1 MSKISILDIFRVLI
15 GRPTRHPINLGLE
28 MKFHKEANPFGE
40 HGTINVSHA
49 GFGLRGQPVRFVF
62 VGKATPP
69 QLDLNVHRYIVDQ
82 AEEQG
87 YVVHHIE
94 TYGRNNETVFQ
105 AEPHNPE
112 VIPVELLRPEPVAA
126 PLDPQATIDEPDLLG
141 VDVRVFYYRQGSV
154 RYKESR
160 KTDASEAIVRK
171 YNVADILNRWN
182 VHESIVNEYAY
193 VRQGDG
199 VNAPLWLGLNDLA
212 ILISNTA
219 GGDAAARVRHAIGG
233 FIENIRSLATQTH

>member
-1 MSKISILDIFRVLI
+1 MSKISILDILRVLV
-15 GRPTRHPINLGLE
+15 GRPARHPINLGLE

-49 GFGLRGQPVRFVF
+49 TFGLRDQPVRFVF

-105 AEPHNPE
+105 DELHNPE
-112 VIPVELLRPEPVAA
+112 VIPAELLRPEPVAA
-126 PLDPQATIDEPDLLG
+126 PLDPQAIIGEPDLLEA
-141 VDVRVFYYRQGSV
+141 DVRMFYYRQGTV

-160 KTDASEAIVRK
+160 KADASEAIVRK
-171 YNVADILNRWN
+171 YNVGDILNRSN
-182 VHESIVNEYAY
+182 VHESIVNEYAF

-199 VNAPLWLGLNDLA
+199 VKTPLWLGLNDIA
-212 ILISNTA
+212 ILISNVVGGEA
-219 GGDAAARVRHAIGG
+219 GAVRHALSQ
-233 FIENIRSLATQTH
+233 FIENIRSLAGQPH